1 MDRTQCRIWLTL
13 MGGLMACS
21 SSSPSKV
28 DGSGQLA
35 DVPASEDGTGK
46 GGQTGSGGASGPGGI
61 QSDALGGGGAAR
73 DSGAGGSGGFGGTS
87 MGGLVDAALGGRLG
101 SGGQSV
107 SGGSGGLGG
116 GLGGGGQLGSGG
128 GTGGVIASGG
138 QAGGQGGSMA
148 GNGGNT
154 IAADAALGGVVGS
167 GGQTVG
173 SGGGGGGGGLGT
185 DAGVSLDVFRGETAY
200 ATCGT
205 LTATIGGSATED
217 SSMQRYAVSGTD
229 CHKYIVQNNNFANPT
244 GSVQT
249 LTISGA
255 SFEVVSSTA
264 SRASSSNVPASFPS
278 IYIGGNGKIANGT
291 YVTWDDSNLP
301 IRISALG
308 RAMTS
313 FDWSGGVAAGDFAA
327 SYDVWFAK
335 AIPVAGAYDD
345 AISGSLM
352 IWLNRPSNRQPAGA
366 VVRQAIVAEHAWD
379 VWVGPHGTTAKGTD
393 DASRPIVSYVAQDG
407 PLHGLAF
414 DLANFITDAVSN
426 GSADMS
432 AARTSQAFS
441 STWYLTDVI
450 AGFQI
455 WTGSDA
461 AGLQCSGF
469 VCQVK

>member
-1 MDRTQCRIWLTL
+1 VS
-13 MGGLMACS
+13 A
-21 SSSPSKV
+21 
-28 DGSGQLA
+28 
-35 DVPASEDGTGK
+35 
-46 GGQTGSGGASGPGGI
+46 
-61 QSDALGGGGAAR
+61 
-73 DSGAGGSGGFGGTS
+73 
-87 MGGLVDAALGGRLG
+87 
-101 SGGQSV
+101 
-107 SGGSGGLGG
+107 SGGS
-116 GLGGGGQLGSGG
+116 
-128 GTGGVIASGG
+128 
-138 QAGGQGGSMA
+138 AGGIAGS
-148 GNGGNT
+148 GNGGTT
-154 IAADAALGGVVGS
+154 IVADAALGGVVGS

-173 SGGGGGGGGLGT
+173 SGGGGGGLGT
-185 DAGVSLDVFRGETAY
+185 DAGVSLDAVRRETAV

-205 LTATIGGSATED
+205 LKATLGGSATED
-217 SSMQRYAVSGTD
+217 SSMQRYLVSGTD
-229 CHKYIVQNNNFANPT
+229 CHTYIVQNNNFANPT

-249 LTISGA
+249 LNISGS

-278 IYIGGNGKIANGT
+278 VYIGGNGKIANGT
-291 YVTWDDSNLP
+291 YVTWSDSNLP
-301 IRISALG
+301 IQISALS

-366 VVRQAIVAEHAWD
+366 VVRQATVAGYAWD
-379 VWVGPHGTTAKGTD
+379 VWIGPHGTTAKGTD

-414 DLANFITDAVSN
+414 DLANFIADAVSN

-432 AARTSQAFS
+432 AARTSEAFS

-461 AGLQCSGF
+461 AGLKCSGF
-469 VCQVK
+469 ECQVK

>member
-1 MDRTQCRIWLTL
+1 MGGMDRTRRRIWLTL
-13 MGGLMACS
+13 MGGLLACS

-35 DVPASEDGTGK
+35 DVPASEDGIGK
-46 GGQTGSGGASGPGGI
+46 GGQTGSGGFAGTSTSGLVDAASG
-61 QSDALGGGGAAR
+61 SSL
-73 DSGAGGSGGFGGTS
+73 GSGGFGG
-87 MGGLVDAALGGRLG
+87 
-101 SGGQSV
+101 
-107 SGGSGGLGG
+107 
-116 GLGGGGQLGSGG
+116 GGQLGLGG

-138 QAGGQGGSMA
+138 QAGGQAGSMA
-148 GNGGNT
+148 GNGGTT

-173 SGGGGGGGGLGT
+173 SGGGGGGLGA
-185 DAGVSLDVFRGETAY
+185 DAGVSLDVFRSEIPY
-200 ATCGT
+200 ATCGM
-205 LTATIGGSATED
+205 LKATIGGSATED
-217 SSMQRYAVSGTD
+217 SSMQRYAVSGND
-229 CHKYIVQNNNFANPT
+229 CNKYIVQNNNFANPT

-249 LTISGA
+249 LACSGT

-264 SRASSSNVPASFPS
+264 SSASGVNVPASFPS
-278 IYIGGNGKIANGT
+278 IYIGGNGKIGNGT

-301 IRISALG
+301 MRISALG
-308 RAMTS
+308 RAMTN

-366 VVRQAIVAEHAWD
+366 VVRQASVAGHSWD

-393 DASRPIVSYVAQDG
+393 DPSRPMVSYVAQDG

-414 DLANFITDAVSN
+414 DLANFIADAVSN
-426 GSADMS
+426 GSADMG

-461 AGLQCSGF
+461 AGLKCSGF
-469 VCQVK
+469 ACQVK

>member
-1 MDRTQCRIWLTL
+1 
-13 MGGLMACS
+13 MGGLVACS

-28 DGSGQLA
+28 DGSGQVA
-35 DVPASEDGTGK
+35 DVPAREDGTGK
-46 GGQTGSGGASGPGGI
+46 GGQTGSGGATGSGGI

-73 DSGAGGSGGFGGTS
+73 DSGAGGSGGFGGT
-87 MGGLVDAALGGRLG
+87 GGLVDAASGGILG
-101 SGGQSV
+101 SGGQSG
-107 SGGSGGLGG
+107 SGSSGGLGG
-116 GLGGGGQLGSGG
+116 GVGGAGPLGSGG
-128 GTGGVIASGG
+128 GTGGNAGGQAGGNAGG
-138 QAGGQGGSMA
+138 QAGGQGGSTPGA
-148 GNGGNT
+148 GGTT
-154 IAADAALGGVVGS
+154 IAADAGLGGVLGS

-173 SGGGGGGGGLGT
+173 SGGGGGGLGT
-185 DAGVSLDVFRGETAY
+185 DAGVSLDMFRSETPY
-200 ATCGT
+200 ATCGM
-205 LTATIGGSATED
+205 LKATIGGSATED

-335 AIPVAGAYDD
+335 ASPVAGAYDD

-366 VVRQAIVAEHAWD
+366 VVRQATVAGHSWE
-379 VWVGPHGTTAKGTD
+379 VWVGPHGTTANGTD
-393 DASRPIVSYVAQDG
+393 DPNRPIVSYVAQDG
-407 PLHGLAF
+407 PLQGLAF
-414 DLANFITDAVSN
+414 DLANFIADAVSN

-432 AARTSQAFS
+432 AAHTSQAFS

-461 AGLQCSGF
+461 AGLNCSGF
-469 VCQVK
+469 ACQVK